1 MENRWVSVGVK
12 SIFPFFFSSRCYNYW
27 CQNSGVRFGLLVVD
41 SFFTVCSW
49 PRINRCQEKPG
60 SHHWSWLWSSLFH
73 QVYSHR
79 GILVATG
86 YSVDLPVHTVIW
98 NSPFWEL
105 TPLSNKQ
112 MHNSWSDPD
121 ILYHILRW
129 LTMTTTIF
137 ASLSLGCHL
146 WSNTI
151 GWLQWVFNHFFS
163 FSKCN
168 QCLYPDIYFQIPI
181 PSHWGDC
188 MYLLKKKK
196 KPSNWHILGTYKCCG
211 IGIFEVWFRDTI
223 IYQNGSFTIVWS
235 HSRKVWVHWH

>member
-1 MENRWVSVGVK
+1 MENCWVSVGVK

-168 QCLYPDIYFQIPI
+168 QCLYPDI
-181 PSHWGDC
+181 
-188 MYLLKKKK
+188 
-196 KPSNWHILGTYKCCG
+196 
-211 IGIFEVWFRDTI
+211 
-223 IYQNGSFTIVWS
+223 
-235 HSRKVWVHWH
+235 

>member
-211 IGIFEVWFRDTI
+211 IGIFEVWFWDTI